1 MRPRSCRSLTCLPG
15 RLPGPRRCH
24 GCGPVMRWLRAID
37 PGPFLE
43 LIKADTG
50 SMQATD
56 RGPSPELG
64 KADTRWLR
72 PIDPGPFPELGKA
85 DTRSGKGP
93 GSITRDTAS
102 AASSS
107 LERRLEPQ
115 RSDRFVSG
123 CMRRAS
129 RRAWDAARSG
139 VSLYRP
145 TSRAGAAYHKQ
156 PIGGLPPSACLPFQA
171 RGKAPDRLLAS
182 SPCLP
187 CQVQGKAPD
196 RLLASSACL
205 PFQARGKA
213 PDRLLASSAC
223 LPFRAK
229 RQIALL
235 KRCPD
240 ACTDGRYA
248 SKAIAR

>member
-182 SPCLP
+182 S
-187 CQVQGKAPD
+187 
-196 RLLASSACL
+196 
-205 PFQARGKA
+205 
-213 PDRLLASSAC
+213 AC